1 MSTFGSRL
9 RIIPRTAWLIA
20 VLVYVCF
27 VLFAASVPMRH
38 DPQMRDWPL
47 VGKVAFA
54 GLMPLFLFAYVLL
67 IGYVSADAKRRGM
80 RHVMWTL
87 LAIFVPNAIGII
99 LYFILRDPLPR
110 PCRTCQAVLPARYTF
125 CPYCGTAAT
134 PTCPN
139 CGKPAEHGWANC
151 AHCGTKLPGN
161 GQKMETGK

>member
-1 MSTFGSRL
+1 MSRFSTEVG
-9 RIIPRTAWLIA
+9 IVPKAAWVIA
-20 VLVYVCF
+20 LLVYLCV
-27 VLFAASVPMRH
+27 VSVIWFGPMRH
-38 DPQMRDWPL
+38 ETEFIRWPD
-47 VGKVAFA
+47 VGRLAFTF
-54 GLMPLFLFAYVLL
+54 LLPLFLFIYVLL

-99 LYFILRDPLPR
+99 LYFILRDPLPH

-125 CPYCGTAAT
+125 CPHCGTAAT

-151 AHCGTKLPGN
+151 AYCGTKLPGN
-161 GQKMETGK
+161 GQKLETGK